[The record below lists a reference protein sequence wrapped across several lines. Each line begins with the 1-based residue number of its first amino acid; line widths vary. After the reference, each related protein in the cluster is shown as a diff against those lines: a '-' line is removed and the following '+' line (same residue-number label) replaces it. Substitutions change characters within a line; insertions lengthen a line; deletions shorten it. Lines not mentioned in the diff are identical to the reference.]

1 MPSCYLLMQSQMEP
15 SSCSSPLQGPTRQI
29 LRSIYHKWQRQVQR
43 WADYRSLFSLMA
55 FIAVFLGVL
64 YAQRGAT
71 VGYQVHSTIASVVM
85 PGSSSLQSTTDVY
98 SWLQNLLQVR
108 ARAVA
113 DSLRAL

>member
-71 VGYQVHSTIASVVM
+71 VGYQVHSTIALVVM
-85 PGSSSLQSTTDVY
+85 PGSSSLQSTADVY

-108 ARAVA
+108 ARAFA
-113 DSLRAL
+113 DSMRAL

>member
-1 MPSCYLLMQSQMEP
+1 MHVLLQGQMEP
-15 SSCSSPLQGPTRQI
+15 SSTSGALQGPTRQI

-43 WADYRSLFSLMA
+43 WVDYRSLFSLMA

-71 VGYQVHSTIASVVM
+71 VGYQVHSTIAAVVL
-85 PGSSSLQSTTDVY
+85 PGSSALQSTADVY

-108 ARAVA
+108 
-113 DSLRAL
+113 SS